1 VILLDTHAFIW
12 LASDQRQLSKTALKL
27 LQQPEQ
33 TAAISIVTAWEIA
46 ILTKRNRLELPVAP
60 DVFVERALGQHH
72 LSELPLSRD
81 VVFASVNLPDIHND
95 PFDRI
100 LVATARAHRMT
111 LISKDKTIAR
121 YPDIDVLW

>member
-12 LASDQRQLSKTALKL
+12 LASDQRKLSKTALKL

-60 DVFVERALGQHH
+60 DAYVDRALKQHR

-81 VVFASVNLPDIHND
+81 VIFDAVQLPDIHND

-100 LVATARAHRMT
+100 LVATARAHHMT
-111 LISKDKTIAR
+111 LISKDKIIAR
-121 YPDIDVLW
+121 YPDIDVVW